1 METGKKVIL
10 LGASPK
16 PFRYSY
22 IAVKMLSSNGH
33 EVWPLGRQEGDIA
46 GNTIY
51 TEFPDWKDTDT
62 VTVYLRP
69 ENQAKYYESVFQ
81 YNPRRIIFNP
91 GTENPEFKKLA
102 EAKGVKVLEH
112 CTLEMLEAEFF

>member
-1 METGKKVIL
+1 METGKRVIL

-16 PFRYSY
+16 PFRYSH
-22 IAVKMLSSNGH
+22 IAVKMLSNNGH
-33 EVWPLGRQEGDIA
+33 EVWPLGRQEGEIA
-46 GNTIY
+46 GNTIQ
-51 TEFPDWKDTDT
+51 TELPGWDNADT

-69 ENQAKYYESVFQ
+69 ENQEKYYESVFQ

-102 EAKGVKVLEH
+102 EEKGVKVLEH
-112 CTLEMLEAEFF
+112 CTLEMMEAGVF